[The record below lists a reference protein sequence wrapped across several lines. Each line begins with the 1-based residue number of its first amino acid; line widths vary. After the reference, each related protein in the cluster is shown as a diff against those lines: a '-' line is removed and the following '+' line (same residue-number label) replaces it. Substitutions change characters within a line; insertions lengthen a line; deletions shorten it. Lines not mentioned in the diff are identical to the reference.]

1 MYQNQTIE
9 HTQYIL
15 LLHTNT
21 TNTTTNTTTT
31 TVNTLRE
38 FNTLEVFFDNNFKI
52 AIIFIIN

>member
-21 TNTTTNTTTT
+21 TNTTTSTTT

-52 AIIFIIN
+52 SIIFIIN